1 MTLKY
6 MLPEPIW
13 QTKVERVDD
22 IPIIVATL
30 IKMGIQETI
39 DRHHLRHG
47 HHQGLSE
54 GWLALIFL
62 VYILSEE
69 DHKMVSVENWA
80 MKHQHTLERLT
91 GQIIRRT
98 DFTDDRLGDVLR
110 YLSDDTLWLPVD
122 EEISQQI
129 IRVYELD
136 EGGAVRLD
144 ATVGGVY
151 HDEEKSE
158 LFKVGRNKEGGFSVQ
173 FKIMLGNLDPMGLVI
188 GADVVSGEQADDPL
202 YIPIYQRISNTLEGK
217 GRLYVGDSKMGSLE
231 MRGVVEHGD
240 DHYLV
245 PLALIGKIPEL
256 LAAQLKQV
264 EAGEI
269 ELQDIYLPEDLPSD
283 PVEKPDPAL
292 AIGQGFEIERQQET
306 VLAGE
311 KVVWSE
317 RLFIIRSHSFAEA
330 QIKAFEMSLDR
341 AEAEIIALTPPPG
354 RGKQQIKDGAV
365 LAQKIA
371 GILKRYQVTDYFEI
385 ELERQVSQRHVR
397 GYQGKPDRIE
407 EKVRYQVDLKR
418 REEAIEQARFRRGWR
433 IYATNAPQSKLSL
446 TEAVLAYRGQYLVEN
461 EFARLKGP
469 LLKLLP
475 LSVQRDD
482 HALGLIRLLTLALR
496 VLTIIEFTVR
506 RSLAQEGA
514 EELQGVYQGNPKR
527 KTSRPSAGL
536 LLAAFN
542 NISLVIQHN
551 SQGDVEPLHLT
562 PLHPSQQRLLSL
574 LDLPPDLYSRLQ
586 DIPLLFP
593 AIRHQEG
600 AVVVPA

>member
-13 QTKVERVDD
+13 QTRVERADN

-30 IKMGIQETI
+30 IKMRIQEAI
-39 DRHHLRHG
+39 DRHHLTHG

-54 GWLALIFL
+54 GWLVLIFL

-80 MKHQHTLERLT
+80 MEHQHTLERLT
-91 GQIIRRT
+91 GQIISRT

-110 YLSDDTLWLPVD
+110 YLSADTLWLAVD

-151 HDEEKSE
+151 HAEEKSE
-158 LFKVGRNKEGGFSVQ
+158 LFKVGRTKEGGFGVQ
-173 FKIMLGNLDPMGLVI
+173 FKIMLGSLDPMGLVI

-202 YIPIYQRISNTLEGK
+202 YIPIYQRISNTLGGE
-217 GRLYVGDSKMGSLE
+217 GRLYVGDSKMGYLA
-231 MRGVVEHGD
+231 MRGVVENGAD
-240 DHYLV
+240 YYLT
-245 PLALIGKIPEL
+245 PLAMIGEIPEL
-256 LAAQLKQV
+256 LAEQLKQV
-264 EAGEI
+264 EVGKI

-292 AIGQGFEIERQQET
+292 AIAQGFEIERQQET
-306 VLAGE
+306 VVDEE

-317 RLFIIRSHSFAEA
+317 RLFIIRSHSFAKA
-330 QIKAFEMSLDR
+330 QVKAFETRLFR
-341 AEAEIIALTPPPG
+341 AEAEIIGLTPPPG
-354 RGKQQIKDGAV
+354 RGKQQVKDGAV
-365 LAQKIA
+365 LGQKIEV
-371 GILKRYQVTDYFEI
+371 ILKRYQVSDYFDI

-397 GYQGKPDRIE
+397 GYQGQPDRIE
-407 EKVRYQVDLKR
+407 EKVRYQVHLKR
-418 REEAIEQARFRRGWR
+418 REEAIEQAKFRLGWR

-461 EFARLKGP
+461 EFARIKGS

-475 LSVQRDD
+475 LYVQRDD

-496 VLTIIEFTVR
+496 ALTIIEFSVR
-506 RSLAQEGA
+506 RSLAQEGE
-514 EELQGVYQGNPKR
+514 EELQGVYPGNPKR
-527 KTSRPSAGL
+527 KTRRPSVGL

-551 SQGDVEPLHLT
+551 GQGEVEPLHLT
-562 PLHPSQQRLLSL
+562 PLNPAQQRILSL
-574 LDLPPDLYSRLQ
+574 LGLPPDLYTRLL

-593 AIRHQEG
+593 VVRPKE